1 MSRFEEIEAFVLTV
15 DAGSFTRAA
24 EKLRIAKSAVSRR
37 VQDLEQRLGVQLLVR
52 STRSLSLTESG
63 RMLYDRS
70 KSLLEDWREA
80 EETVSEQNA
89 SLSGSIR
96 LAAPL
101 SFGVSYL
108 GDAILAFTDLHPD
121 VRVDVDFGDRRIDI
135 VEDGFDLA
143 IRIGQLQD
151 SSLIARRLSTIR
163 MIAVASPD
171 FIKMHGCPQSPN
183 DLRTLPALRYS
194 NRQETSW
201 VFNSPENEPHT
212 VRMEAAFIANNG
224 TFLNEAAIRGKGV
237 AIQPSFFST
246 HALREGRLV
255 QLLPEWRLPEVGLFA
270 LYPTSRLLSK
280 RVRALIDH
288 LDGYWGTPPVWD
300 RI

>member
-80 EETVSEQNA
+80 EEMVSEQNA

-135 VEDGFDLA
+135 VERWL
-143 IRIGQLQD
+143 
-151 SSLIARRLSTIR
+151 
-163 MIAVASPD
+163 
-171 FIKMHGCPQSPN
+171 
-183 DLRTLPALRYS
+183 
-194 NRQETSW
+194 
-201 VFNSPENEPHT
+201 
-212 VRMEAAFIANNG
+212 
-224 TFLNEAAIRGKGV
+224 
-237 AIQPSFFST
+237 
-246 HALREGRLV
+246 
-255 QLLPEWRLPEVGLFA
+255 
-270 LYPTSRLLSK
+270 
-280 RVRALIDH
+280 
-288 LDGYWGTPPVWD
+288 
-300 RI
+300 